1 MAESNIARPYARAA
15 FALATEAGDLEGWS
29 ERLALLA
36 AVARDARVA
45 AAIRAPR
52 VGRAER
58 AGLVIGICDPYLD
71 DGSRNLV
78 RLLAD
83 NGRLELLPELARQY
97 DALRAEAERRVE
109 ARVRSATALSA
120 EQEERIAAAL
130 GKRLAREVTL
140 RCEVDESLLGGAV
153 IRAGDVVID
162 GSLRGRLERLAGRL
176 AH

>member
-36 AVARDARVA
+36 AVARDERVA
-45 AAIRAPR
+45 TAIRAPR

-58 AGLVIGICDPYLD
+58 AGLVIGICDQYLD
-71 DGSRNLV
+71 DGGRNLV

-109 ARVRSATALSA
+109 ARVRSATPLSA

-176 AH
+176 TH